1 MADRNEIFYHI
12 KKFRLKIL
20 LAGVVCILL
29 TSAALSIAGQT
40 FTRGNSAEYDSEYCT
55 ALNTQMAKSV
65 ELFLDSM
72 NSSGKILFSNE
83 EFIAYDGE
91 SGTDAEKADIE
102 SRIKSF
108 LLSVSVID
116 NFADYG
122 LVYEN
127 GKTLG
132 RISDGCRDLFNDRVY
147 ERLTEALGDS
157 KTGWFTGF
165 YDKDHDFY
173 DFRKLFY
180 VRKIND
186 KTVFVSSCYSTELE
200 SKFITGFKANTIRS
214 VLIDGQNR
222 IIFDTDA
229 ESDKISQ
236 IIDNDLLDL
245 FAGSTDTTVLSDFR
259 IASVSSL
266 GNDWQLITVMD
277 LSEKRQLSMKFGLI
291 SVFVVIIVLI
301 IYEFL
306 LHLAS
311 ATYDPERARLSAAM
325 KVDALTGLHSADY
338 TENVI
343 LDKIET
349 SLTGSTF
356 ALMIINITN
365 LGLIEQSSGEDT
377 TNEAVI
383 KVAHAIDDLFGA
395 EHTVGILKRD
405 EFAVFA
411 DFTDINLLK
420 AYDDI
425 KASISGLAKRLER
438 CELENDRGEIKT
450 AVGAALY
457 PDCSADYDELLSLAE
472 DAAKQCA
479 ADRTKSYVL
488 YKKKGDVKQD
498 EDKKQT

>member
-1 MADRNEIFYHI
+1 MSDRNEIFYHI
-12 KKFRLKIL
+12 KKFRLKMLI
-20 LAGVVCILL
+20 AGIVCILL
-29 TSAALSIAGQT
+29 TAIVLTIAGSY
-40 FTRGNSAEYDSEYCT
+40 FSRGNSSEFDSEYCT
-55 ALNTQMAKSV
+55 ALNTQMSKSID
-65 ELFLDSM
+65 LFLDSM
-72 NSSGKILFSNE
+72 NSTGKILFSNE
-83 EFIAYDGE
+83 EYIAYDGQ
-91 SGTDAEKADIE
+91 SGTAAEQADIE

-108 LLSVSVID
+108 LLSVSVVD

-132 RISDGCRDLFNDRVY
+132 RISDGCRDLFNDKIY
-147 ERLTEALGDS
+147 ERLSESLGNE

-165 YDKDHDFY
+165 YDEDKDSY
-173 DFRKLFY
+173 DFKKLFY

-186 KTVFVSSCYSTELE
+186 KAVFVSSCYSTELE
-200 SKFITGFKANTIRS
+200 SRFITGFKANTIRS
-214 VLIDGQNR
+214 ILIDDKNR
-222 IIFDTDA
+222 IIFDTD
-229 ESDKISQ
+229 SDSVSEN
-236 IIDNDLLDL
+236 IDTDILDL

-266 GNDWQLITVMD
+266 DNGWQLITVMD
-277 LSEKRQLSMKFGLI
+277 MDAKRQLTMKFALI
-291 SVFVVIIVLI
+291 SVFVVIIILMV
-301 IYEFL
+301 YELL

-311 ATYDPERARLSAAM
+311 ATYDPERARLSSAASI
-325 KVDALTGLHSADY
+325 DPTTGLHSADY

-356 ALMIINITN
+356 ALMIVNITN
-365 LGLIEQSSGEDT
+365 LGLIEEAYGEET
-377 TNEAVI
+377 ANEAVV
-383 KVAHAIDDLFGA
+383 KVAHAVDDLFGA
-395 EHTVGILKRD
+395 EHTVGIMKRD

-425 KASISGLAKRLER
+425 KASVSGLAKRLER
-438 CELENDRGEIKT
+438 CELDNDRGEIKT

-472 DAAKQCA
+472 DAAKQCS
-479 ADRTKSYVL
+479 ADRTKTYVL
-488 YKKKGDVKQD
+488 YKKKGDVKQN
-498 EDKKQT
+498 EENDKA

>member
-12 KKFRLKIL
+12 KKFRLKMLI
-20 LAGVVCILL
+20 AGVVCILL
-29 TSAALSIAGQT
+29 TSAALTIAGQT
-40 FTRGNSAEYDSEYCT
+40 FTRGNSSEFDSEYCT
-55 ALNTQMAKSV
+55 ALNTQMTKSIDM
-65 ELFLDSM
+65 FLDSM
-72 NSSGKILFSNE
+72 NSSGKILFSNK
-83 EFIAYDGE
+83 EFIAYDGQ
-91 SGTDAEKADIE
+91 SGTDAEQADIE

-108 LLSVSVID
+108 LLSVSVVD

-132 RISDGCRDLFNDRVY
+132 RISDGCRDLFNDQIY
-147 ERLTEALGDS
+147 EGLTEALGDG

-165 YDKDHDFY
+165 YDEDNDFY
-173 DFRKLFY
+173 DFKKIFY

-186 KTVFVSSCYSTELE
+186 KAVFVSSCYSTELE

-214 VLIDGQNR
+214 ILIDDKNR
-222 IIFDTDA
+222 IIFDTDYDPLS
-229 ESDKISQ
+229 EN
-236 IIDNDLLDL
+236 IDTDILDL
-245 FAGSTDTTVLSDFR
+245 FAGSTNTTVLSDFR
-259 IASVSSL
+259 IASVSYL
-266 GNDWQLITVMD
+266 QNEWQLITVMD
-277 LSEKRQLSMKFGLI
+277 MSAKRQLSMKFGLL

-301 IYEFL
+301 VYEFL

-311 ATYDPERARLSAAM
+311 ATYDPERARLSAAG
-325 KVDALTGLHSADY
+325 KIDPLTGLHSADY
-338 TENVI
+338 TEDVI
-343 LDKIET
+343 LDRIET

-356 ALMIINITN
+356 ALMIISITN
-365 LGLIEQSSGEDT
+365 LSLIEQSYGDDT
-377 TNEAVI
+377 ANEAVI
-383 KVAHAIDDLFGA
+383 KVAHAVDDLFGA
-395 EHTVGILKRD
+395 EHTVGILKKD

-425 KASISGLAKRLER
+425 KASVSGLAARLER

-488 YKKKGDVKQD
+488 YKKKGDVKQN
-498 EDKKQT
+498 EDKKQA